1 MIFFSFQNFL
11 YKKFYSYIY
20 QYYRKIIHFILYDN
34 DNNNNLVIYN
44 QKNENQKNENQKN
57 ENQKNENQKNENQK
71 NENQKKKILNLRVI
85 KKNCY
90 YCLNQITNNTYC
102 AFDRIFCTK
111 NCRNTYVN
119 SLEIN

>member
-34 DNNNNLVIYN
+34 DNDNDNLVIYN
-44 QKNENQKNENQKN
+44 QKSENRKNEYQKNENQKNENK
-57 ENQKNENQKNENQK
+57 
-71 NENQKKKILNLRVI
+71 KKKILNLHVV

-90 YCLNQITNNTYC
+90 YCLHQITNNTYC

-119 SLEIN
+119 SLEID